1 MANSI
6 PKGKEN
12 KPTSAIAWWLLIQMN
27 SWINNAVRV
36 NGQGKE
42 DVDKF
47 VYLGEPQ
54 FLRKEGAHKTS
65 TITESKPERY
75 SPRLRMIS
83 SSKPKSGYR
92 RFWLNHSVVWWP
104 LWDIEDEQ
112 MTCDEYKINIR
123 YLRRQ
128 IWVGGPDQHHYNF
141 IYVFLTPLS
150 KKPFWQILI
159 NYLVCFGI
167 LYLLIPL
174 YAGSTYSRLFWHV
187 LIKYAFSSLK

>member
-1 MANSI
+1 
-6 PKGKEN
+6 
-12 KPTSAIAWWLLIQMN
+12 MN

-54 FLRKEGAHKTS
+54 FLRKVGAHKTS
-65 TITESKPERY
+65 TIKESKPERY

-92 RFWLNHSVVWWP
+92 RFWLNHSCCMVTIVRHRGWTNVMNIRSTSDTLEERFEW
-104 LWDIEDEQ
+104 EDP
-112 MTCDEYKINIR
+112 INITIIL
-123 YLRRQ
+123 YT
-128 IWVGGPDQHHYNF
+128 I
-141 IYVFLTPLS
+141 FLTPLS

-174 YAGSTYSRLFWHV
+174 YAGSTYSRLFWYV